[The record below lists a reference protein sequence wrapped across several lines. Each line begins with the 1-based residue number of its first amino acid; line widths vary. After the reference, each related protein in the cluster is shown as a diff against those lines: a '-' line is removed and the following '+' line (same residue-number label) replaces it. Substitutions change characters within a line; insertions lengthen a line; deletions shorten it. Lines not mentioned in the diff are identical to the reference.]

1 MPHVKVS
8 VGFYLK
14 DKPEGHLG
22 LTQETWTL
30 GKEPATFSLLVY
42 NFVHCL
48 LKFYL
53 ATMPTPTGELNA
65 HIKEAGEAI
74 LDFVVTEE

>member
-14 DKPEGHLG
+14 DKPKGHLG

-30 GKEPATFSLLVY
+30 GDEPTTFGALVY
-42 NFVHCL
+42 GFVRCL
-48 LKFYL
+48 LEFYL
-53 ATMPTPTGELNA
+53 ATMPTPTVELNA

>member
-22 LTQETWTL
+22 LTQETWTF
-30 GKEPATFSLLVY
+30 GNEPASPASLIVQ
-42 NFVHCL
+42 FICCL
-48 LKFYL
+48 LEFYL
-53 ATMPTPTGELNA
+53 ATMPTPTDELNA
-65 HIKEAGEAI
+65 QIQEVGRVLLQLKVKEE
-74 LDFVVTEE
+74 